1 MCEANCCKHVRAW
14 TCVCEGR
21 TGLRKAACKNMFS
34 FEGKPKTRRHDAV
47 KLFIIKRERN
57 LVITITHIEQI
68 SSRRGL
74 ACRLGHFQ
82 LLRDRQQFHH
92 TKRTVADTANRTDTA
107 RLKAIYNVCNN
118 RGVLNAPASRIII
131 EQYPRQ
137 QQQQQLRTGNCC

>member
-14 TCVCEGR
+14 TCARAGQDWGKLLAR
-21 TGLRKAACKNMFS
+21 TCLVLRAN
-34 FEGKPKTRRHDAV
+34 KTRRHDAV

-92 TKRTVADTANRTDTA
+92 AERTGADIANRTDTA

-137 QQQQQLRTGNCC
+137 QQQLRTGNCC